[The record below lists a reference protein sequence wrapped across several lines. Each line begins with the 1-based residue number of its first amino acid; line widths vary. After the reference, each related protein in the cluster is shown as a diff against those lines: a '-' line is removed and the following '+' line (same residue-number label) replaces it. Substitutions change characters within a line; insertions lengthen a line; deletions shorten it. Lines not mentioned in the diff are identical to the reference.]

1 MESYFTNFTSNSTIP
16 FTTASV
22 VTTTAHSGGGV
33 SSVILGYIAV
43 IVAVLLFGSNLVPV
57 KKFETGDGTVLL

>member
-33 SSVILGYIAV
+33 SSEVLGYIAV

>member
-1 MESYFTNFTSNSTIP
+1 MENYFANFTSNSTIP

-22 VTTTAHSGGGV
+22 VTTTVHSGGV
-33 SSVILGYIAV
+33 SSEVLGYIAV

-57 KKFETGDGTVLL
+57 KKFETGDGTILS